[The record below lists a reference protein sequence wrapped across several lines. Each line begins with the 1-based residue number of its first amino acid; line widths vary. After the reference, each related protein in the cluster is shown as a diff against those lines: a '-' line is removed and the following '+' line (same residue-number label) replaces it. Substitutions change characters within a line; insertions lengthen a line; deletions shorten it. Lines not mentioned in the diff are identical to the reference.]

1 MKTKLLKRLRHAV
14 NEKYEFEETFE
25 RDNNGKITPLYRV
38 CDLDWNDTCYRI
50 VKAGYDRQEIW
61 GKYME
66 IYRKYIFD
74 ELDGLYARYNKNPKS
89 VRHGATEKQLA
100 HTGISLE
107 SPITYEIKAQN
118 QANTKTTKS
127 LAGQL
132 ASIFSNDLQNDGI
145 NKHEDKKKCE
155 NNKIKI

>member
-1 MKTKLLKRLRHAV
+1 MKTRLLKRLRRVV
-14 NEKYEFEETFE
+14 NEKYGFEETFE

-38 CDLDWNDTCYRI
+38 CDLDWSDDCYRI
-50 VKAGYDRQEIW
+50 IKAGYNRQEIW

-74 ELDGLYARYNKNPKS
+74 ELDTLYVRYNKNPKS
-89 VRHGATEKQLA
+89 VHHGVTEKRLA
-100 HTGISLE
+100 HPGIGLE
-107 SPITYEIKAQN
+107 SPQLE
-118 QANTKTTKS
+118 TKTTKL

-132 ASIFSNDLQNDGI
+132 ASIFHNDLKNDNI

>member
-1 MKTKLLKRLRHAV
+1 MKTRLLKRLRRVV
-14 NEKYEFEETFE
+14 NEKYGFEETFE
-25 RDNNGKITPLYRV
+25 RDSNGKIMPLYRV
-38 CDLDWNDTCYRI
+38 CDLDWSDDCYRI
-50 VKAGYDRQEIW
+50 VKAGYNRQEIW

-74 ELDGLYARYNKNPKS
+74 KLDTLYARYNKNPKS
-89 VRHGATEKQLA
+89 VRHGATEKRLA

-107 SPITYEIKAQN
+107 SPQVNAKIS
-118 QANTKTTKS
+118 KS

-132 ASIFSNDLQNDGI
+132 ASIFRNDFNNGGI
-145 NKHEDKKKCE
+145 DKHENKKKYE